1 MKIKEILNAQPM
13 LDLEGNA
20 FMRIENYM
28 GILEFTAQRLI
39 LKTKGMSYEIL
50 GKRLMIQGVT
60 KREIYVNGEI
70 EGLHI
75 VKEAE

>member
-28 GILEFTAQRLI
+28 GILEFTEQRLI

-60 KREIYVNGEI
+60 KREIYVTGEI